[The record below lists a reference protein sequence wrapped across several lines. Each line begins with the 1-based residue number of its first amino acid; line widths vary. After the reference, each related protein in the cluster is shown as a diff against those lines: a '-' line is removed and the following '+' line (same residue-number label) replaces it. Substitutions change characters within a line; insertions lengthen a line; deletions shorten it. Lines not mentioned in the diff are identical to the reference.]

1 MTNTASFHFGDPL
14 VPGLDM
20 LEVAAGYPLDLM
32 PGGGRKKRKS
42 RSKSTK
48 KVKRARKGKMKKS
61 LKKYRKK
68 SLKKSRKTNR
78 KKSRKMRKR
87 KNSSK
92 GKSMRGGFNG
102 LAEPTCSR

>member
-1 MTNTASFHFGDPL
+1 MTNTAAFHLGDPL
-14 VPGLDM
+14 LDGLDM
-20 LEVAAGYPLDLM
+20 LEVISGYPDLTPM
-32 PGGGRKKRKS
+32 PGGGKRRKS